1 MQTGYLAALV
11 LTFLVL
17 AVLGLIGLAR
27 LFRSE

>member
-11 LTFLVL
+11 LTFLAL
-17 AVLGLIGLAR
+17 AVLGLVALAR